1 MTSYHNAIQGDYSA
15 MARTARR
22 CIRAYMDLL
31 HGGLYADSIVSTLS
45 TAEMAVLREMV
56 LEMYDDYPVMEVG
69 NCILFIDDEINR
81 RKELAGT
88 GDRDG

>member
-1 MTSYHNAIQGDYSA
+1 MTNYDNDTQGDYSA

-22 CIRAYMDLL
+22 CIRAYMDFL
-31 HGGLYADSIVSTLS
+31 HGGLHADSIVSALS
-45 TAEMAVLREMV
+45 TTEMAVLREMV
-56 LEMYDDYPVMEVG
+56 LEMYDDYPVMEVD

-88 GDRDG
+88 GE